1 MKELALLVLAAAV
14 ALPADNVLTSEE
26 RNAGWVLLFDGST
39 MRGWRDPVRENPP
52 GDSWAI
58 EDGCLR
64 TRPKPRIAEDLV
76 SAASYG
82 DFELVFDW
90 RLSPGG
96 NSGVKY
102 RIQKLIFLDNSKV
115 KPGRFESMV
124 AGELANPVSNRAEL
138 SPAATA
144 QEYSIAFEMQLLD
157 DERHPDAKNGPRY
170 RTGAL
175 YSMIAPASSAARSP
189 GEWNSGRI
197 LVKGDHIE
205 HWINGVRV
213 LDASLSDQGVREG
226 ATRRWGQYPEV
237 LRMFTEPKPSGPIS
251 LQHHGDQVWFR
262 NIKIRGL

>member
-26 RNAGWVLLFDGST
+26 QKAGWVLLFDGST
-39 MRGWRDPVRENPP
+39 MRGWRDPSRQNPP

-58 EDGCLR
+58 EEGCLR
-64 TRPKPRIAEDLV
+64 TRQKPRISEDLV
-76 SAASYG
+76 SEASYG
-82 DFELVFDW
+82 DFELAFDW
-90 RLSPGG
+90 RISPGG

-124 AGELANPVSNRAEL
+124 AGELSSPVSDR
-138 SPAATA
+138 PALAPGATG
-144 QEYSIAFEMQLLD
+144 QEYGIAFEMQLLD
-157 DERHPDAKNGPRY
+157 DDRHPDARNGPRY

-175 YSMIAPASSAARSP
+175 YGMIPPVTTAAKQP

-197 LVKGDHIE
+197 LVKGDHTE
-205 HWINGVRV
+205 HWINGVKV
-213 LDASLSDQGVREG
+213 LESSLSDEGVREG
-226 ATRRWGQYPEV
+226 ATKRWGQYPAV
-237 LRMFTEPKPSGPIS
+237 LRMFTEPKPAGPIS